1 MVQLQG
7 SEEKFFPYFNYSKLA
22 NFPQIY
28 LVVSIIS
35 YFRNFRIELAFVAEK
50 KIDVHSV
57 FRELSQRVLNLQL
70 IPCIFN
76 FWVIVIATREF
87 KPDFIQTLL
96 RYNMPLFKISNQY
109 VTNGKQTSRSWE
121 ISMLHCIGITFRD
134 LFFHVEKRSLT
145 TDLFKWDA
153 FRLYRDWNKLMIPV
167 SWWNNQ

>member
-7 SEEKFFPYFNYSKLA
+7 SEEKLFPYFNYSKLA
-22 NFPQIY
+22 NSPQIY

-76 FWVIVIATREF
+76 FWVIVIAAREF

-109 VTNGKQTSRSWE
+109 VTNGKQTSRS
-121 ISMLHCIGITFRD
+121 
-134 LFFHVEKRSLT
+134 
-145 TDLFKWDA
+145 
-153 FRLYRDWNKLMIPV
+153 
-167 SWWNNQ
+167 